1 MRRHRGISAE
11 ELNQITKLKEA
22 GASWLRIQQETGVP
36 RRSGKLAYEKWQ
48 QSQSMDELKEARVN
62 MATELFKAHMNAL
75 VNLAGYLTANL
86 AMPPST
92 QAKAEDF
99 LTSLLENEITG
110 QPSFYDL
117 PQTNDRHRRKSTL
130 RNNRL
135 LLKALQEHTREN
147 VRWGNLADWKKAW
160 DDFKELFGG
169 IRELTSR
176 EIGKIAK
183 DRKEIFARIEH
194 EGGNTDAV
202 GCIVD
207 TIVEAVRHDA
217 MENDFGLDEPLV
229 RIGLANNAPARMV
242 ITRIDNKEIFKFTDQ
257 ALAEEVLDIFNSAN
271 TTIRVMI
278 TMTRKNAIREAVNK
292 MQLAIEELDKVL
304 NPVALYP
311 ILLRTRCDFCPV

>member
-48 QSQSMDELKEARVN
+48 QSQSMEELKEARVN

-75 VNLAGYLTANL
+75 VNLAGYLIANL

-99 LTSLLENEITG
+99 LNSLLENEITG

-160 DDFKELFGG
+160 EDYHKRVDG
-169 IRELTSR
+169 IRKPAKHK
-176 EIGKIAK
+176 IGEIAK
-183 DRKEIFARIEH
+183 DHKEIFARIEH
-194 EGGNTDAV
+194 EGGNTDAA

-207 TIVEAVRHDA
+207 TIVETVRHDA
-217 MENDFGLDEPLV
+217 VVNDFEVYEPLV
-229 RIGLANNAPARMV
+229 RIGLVNNATARVV
-242 ITRIDNKEIFKFTDQ
+242 ITRVGNKEIFKFTDQ
-257 ALAEEVLDIFNSAN
+257 VLAAEVLDIINTAN
-271 TTIRVMI
+271 RTLRVTGRMKGSI
-278 TMTRKNAIREAVNK
+278 KEAVDR
-292 MQLAIEELDKVL
+292 MQLAVKELDKVL

-311 ILLRTRCDFCPV
+311 ILLRTRCDYCPV

>member
-48 QSQSMDELKEARVN
+48 QSQSMEELKEARVN
-62 MATELFKAHMNAL
+62 VATELFKSHIHAL
-75 VNLAGYLTANL
+75 VNLAGYLTENL

-147 VRWGNLADWKKAW
+147 VRWGTLNDWKTAW
-160 DDFKELFGG
+160 DDFKELFGD
-169 IRELTSR
+169 IRKLTSL
-176 EIGKIAK
+176 EVGKITK
-183 DRKEIFARIEH
+183 DRKEIFTRIEH
-194 EGGNTDAV
+194 DGGNTDAF

-207 TIVEAVRHDA
+207 TIVEGARYGA

-229 RIGLANNAPARMV
+229 KIGLVNNASAV
-242 ITRIDNKEIFKFTDQ
+242 ITRVENKEIFKFTEQ
-257 ALAEEVLDIFNSAN
+257 ALAEEVLDIFDTAN
-271 TTIRVMI
+271 TTLRVMI
-278 TMTRKNAIREAVNK
+278 TMTRGNAIREAVNK
-292 MQLAIEELDKVL
+292 MQLAIEELDNML

-311 ILLRTRCDFCPV
+311 ILLRTRCDYCPV